1 MPEELA
7 ILAIARYRA
16 GDKGRAEAIVKDL
29 TEREPQP
36 LAALARWYAAVG
48 DTQRAMTA
56 IEQMAAQRPGA
67 MQPIKND
74 PAFDRL
80 KASPR
85 FRQLLPSGSGAQK

>member
-7 ILAIARYRA
+7 VLAIAHYRA
-16 GDKGRAEAIVKDL
+16 HDKAEAEAIVKDL
-29 TEREPQP
+29 SQRDPQP

-48 DTQRAMTA
+48 DPTRDDRDRADGR
-56 IEQMAAQRPGA
+56 AASGS

-85 FRQLLPSGSGAQK
+85 FRQLLPSGAGAQK